1 MQSAQMTPVVPPIP
15 AEICGYVVDS
25 ALAADQTYLAIGP
38 GGRGIVLKKLDT
50 DCLVRGLLHP
60 SIRERLCRVRELA
73 HAGVANLHGVGREG
87 ENAWLIWEFIE
98 GQTCEQYLAAGD
110 RKPRDLLV
118 LAREL
123 ILSVDS
129 LHMQGIVHGAIGGG
143 NVIIAPD
150 NAVRLT
156 HISPLLYTE
165 MSVDVEAVVAL
176 LERAVQSRGERG
188 SPLGQLLADT
198 ARQPMSLRL
207 LGTKV
212 AAMLETRDQRPEP
225 TGEAA
230 VRNVRRRALL
240 AVAVIAL
247 LGLAL
252 GVVAWRAMDSGSDLH
267 GVLRWI
273 PGSAAGK

>member
-1 MQSAQMTPVVPPIP
+1 
-15 AEICGYVVDS
+15 
-25 ALAADQTYLAIGP
+25 
-38 GGRGIVLKKLDT
+38 
-50 DCLVRGLLHP
+50 
-60 SIRERLCRVRELA
+60 
-73 HAGVANLHGVGREG
+73 
-87 ENAWLIWEFIE
+87 
-98 GQTCEQYLAAGD
+98 
-110 RKPRDLLV
+110 
-118 LAREL
+118 
-123 ILSVDS
+123 
-129 LHMQGIVHGAIGGG
+129 
-143 NVIIAPD
+143 
-150 NAVRLT
+150 
-156 HISPLLYTE
+156 